1 MCKVTSAGADV
12 GRAWVQMYTA
22 PGGSTAA
29 TNSHNAICS
38 TIDARHVW
46 FHQLTGTHAAGT
58 TLKCVIYDPK
68 HAHSPGIC
76 SHKLQS
82 RRYWLVVPKY
92 SVLQTV
98 SQHIHKPPYTNI
110 HTQTSK
116 RLHSQRT
123 PQLNPLVIPTH
134 KQTTAFSGSEV
145 IEKVAFKHLAHCSS
159 VSTLWLCAPHV
170 PTDRTA
176 GGLLCLPCSCSS
188 ATLSTPSSQ
197 TSPQQ

>member
-1 MCKVTSAGADV
+1 M
-12 GRAWVQMYTA
+12 QMYTA

-29 TNSHNAICS
+29 TNCHDAICS

-58 TLKCVIYDPK
+58 TLKRVIYDPK

-98 SQHIHKPPYTNI
+98 SQHTI
-110 HTQTSK
+110 HTQTRIALTVTVTVS
-116 RLHSQRT
+116 HSQCST
-123 PQLNPLVIPTH
+123 VTVTENPQLNPLGINPRA
-134 KQTTAFSGSEV
+134 QTNNY
-145 IEKVAFKHLAHCSS
+145 S
-159 VSTLWLCAPHV
+159 VF
-170 PTDRTA
+170 RK
-176 GGLLCLPCSCSS
+176 
-188 ATLSTPSSQ
+188 
-197 TSPQQ
+197 